1 MLNYPNSSNVSKS
14 RQETPKH
21 LEARSW
27 IFRNLQ
33 KSVWKTLLRW
43 NFLEILVKH
52 TMKWTESGNCW
63 RLLEGSQLCFIYY
76 MLMFHLWGEAIFLP
90 PDCIWL
96 WRSVEDSALLRWES
110 QLPSNVQVFP
120 YTSRWEVWQ
129 MENISKIFFWDQK
142 TLRLNQYENVLGRD
156 NPKKQQ
162 ELTKSWHASQST
174 QASHFWPRSRQLVWI
189 SGSPQSPSRVQQIVQ
204 KSST

>member
-14 RQETPKH
+14 QETPKH

-76 MLMFHLWGEAIFLP
+76 MLMFHLWGNFSSTWLYLIVTKCWGSGSVKMGVAVAIKRSGFSIYLQVRSLTDGKYIKNIFLRSKNTSAEP
-90 PDCIWL
+90 IWK
-96 WRSVEDSALLRWES
+96 RVG
-110 QLPSNVQVFP
+110 
-120 YTSRWEVWQ
+120 T
-129 MENISKIFFWDQK
+129 
-142 TLRLNQYENVLGRD
+142 
-156 NPKKQQ
+156 
-162 ELTKSWHASQST
+162 
-174 QASHFWPRSRQLVWI
+174 RQ
-189 SGSPQSPSRVQQIVQ
+189 P
-204 KSST
+204 